1 VNSIV
6 DDSYIGKDAEMRFS
20 TKIRFGTYKWN
31 AKQKVK
37 EDHIIS
43 PEDIQAHKV

>member
-6 DDSYIGKDAEMRFS
+6 DASYIGKDAETRFT

-31 AKQKVK
+31 AKQKVN

-43 PEDIQAHKV
+43 PQDVQAHMV